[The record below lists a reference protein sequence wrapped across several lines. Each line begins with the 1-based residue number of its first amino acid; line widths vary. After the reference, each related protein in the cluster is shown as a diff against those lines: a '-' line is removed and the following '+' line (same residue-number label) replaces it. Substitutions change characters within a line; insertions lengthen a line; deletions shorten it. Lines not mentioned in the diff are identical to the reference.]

1 VASRSSTPSEASMKI
16 LHVSDTHL
24 GFSAYSKVDEKTGL
38 NQREVD
44 FYAAFEVFVDEAL
57 RIRPDAIIH
66 AGDLFDSVRPT
77 NRALAIAQEQLIR
90 LSDAD
95 IPVVVIAGN
104 HSTPRLRETGS
115 VFKLFEPIRTVHPVY
130 RDEVES
136 IEVGDLLVHA
146 LPHCDQEQLATQLE
160 RMAPNRKMRFN
171 VAVMHAGVSSLQI
184 FRMGEFN
191 ELVIPSSEL
200 DPAFDY
206 IALGHFHEHCQVTKN
221 ASYSGSTE
229 RLSFSEVG
237 QDKGF
242 VMVDLEKHR
251 QQFHPLPVRPMVDL
265 GPVDAKRMAG
275 PELREVL
282 ASILAGSDID
292 GKIVRFCIKNVAPEA
307 YRTIDFNW
315 LRSATASAMHFEPHF
330 EVVGET
336 GSVQVG
342 AGTIGP
348 LEKEYVSFLESY
360 ALERAD
366 RDRIRD
372 EGIAYLQRGVGE
384 SD

>member
-1 VASRSSTPSEASMKI
+1 MKI
-16 LHVSDTHL
+16 IHVSDTHL

-38 NQREVD
+38 NQREMD
-44 FYAAFEVFVDEAL
+44 FYRAFELFVDEAL
-57 RIRPDAIIH
+57 RIKPDAIVH

-95 IPVVVIAGN
+95 IPVIVIAGN

-115 VFKLFEPIRTVHPVY
+115 VFKLFVPIKTVHPVY

-136 IEVGDLLVHA
+136 VEVGDLLVHA
-146 LPHCDQEQLATQLE
+146 LPHCDQEQLATQLA
-160 RMAPNRKMRFN
+160 RMAPNKKKRFN
-171 VAVMHAGVSSLQI
+171 VAVMHAGVSSLQV

-191 ELVIPSSEL
+191 ELIIPSSEL
-200 DPAFDY
+200 DSDFDY

-237 QDKGF
+237 QEKGF
-242 VMVDLEKHR
+242 VVVDLDKRKQH
-251 QQFHPLPVRPMVDL
+251 FHSLPVRPMVDL

-275 PELREVL
+275 QELRAVL
-282 ASILAGSDID
+282 ASTLEGNDID
-292 GKIVRFCIKNVAPEA
+292 GKIVRLCVKNVAPEA

-315 LRSATASAMHFEPHF
+315 LRSATAGAMHFEPHF
-330 EVVGET
+330 EVVLET
-336 GSVQVG
+336 GSVQAVD
-342 AGTIGP
+342 GTIGP

-366 RDRIRD
+366 KDRIRD
-372 EGIAYLQRGVGE
+372 RGIAYLQKGVGE